1 MWSYMNYRKRSP
13 ELHEQSIFKLPGGVV
28 TCWIVII
35 FFLCT
40 IGVLALDEDTRK
52 SLIVS
57 PIWFII
63 LIIGYFFAKKK

>member
-1 MWSYMNYRKRSP
+1 
-13 ELHEQSIFKLPGGVV
+13 
-28 TCWIVII
+28 
-35 FFLCT
+35 T